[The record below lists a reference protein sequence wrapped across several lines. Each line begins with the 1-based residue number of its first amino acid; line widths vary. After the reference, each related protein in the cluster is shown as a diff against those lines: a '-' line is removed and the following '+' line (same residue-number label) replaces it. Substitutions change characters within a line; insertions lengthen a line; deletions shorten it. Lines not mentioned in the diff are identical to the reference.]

1 MGCTL
6 EEIEGEMPSDCKVLW
21 SLCGTHPAR
30 VLATRF
36 RRGHALRYIQE
47 VLAPGTPPYAS
58 IASQPAASQ
67 MTAQR
72 ALTSRSSQRWRA
84 LGLGGECRKRTA
96 HIGQGRL
103 FHTGAPQESRKSLG
117 RRDTITSWKVSRDKV
132 NKRWPLRWQ
141 QQLQNVFTFAATC
154 QQRSDQP

>member
-1 MGCTL
+1 
-6 EEIEGEMPSDCKVLW
+6 
-21 SLCGTHPAR
+21 

-117 RRDTITSWKVSRDKV
+117 RRDTIHILEAGGFQFSHAL
-132 NKRWPLRWQ
+132 PLRQ
-141 QQLQNVFTFAATC
+141 PPGALHAPQAAAWAIPCSTT
-154 QQRSDQP
+154 R